1 MTTTPTLTD
10 ERTRQAK
17 QERVARNAGAML
29 TRQDI
34 ADELNVNVRSVAR
47 YIASGKLPPPDVRLS
62 KRMLRW
68 RRESVDEAIRKL
80 GVR

>member
-10 ERTRQAK
+10 KRTRQAK

-34 ADELNVNVRSVAR
+34 ADELNVNIRSVAR
-47 YIASGKLPPPDVRLS
+47 YIAAGTLPPPDVRLS

-68 RRESVDEAIRKL
+68 RRESIDKAIEKMDR
-80 GVR
+80 R